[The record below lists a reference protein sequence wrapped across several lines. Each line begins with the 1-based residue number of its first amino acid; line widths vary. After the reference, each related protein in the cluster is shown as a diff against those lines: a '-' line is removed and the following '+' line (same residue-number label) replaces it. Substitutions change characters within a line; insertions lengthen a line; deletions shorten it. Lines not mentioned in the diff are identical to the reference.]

1 MCRVEMKNL
10 VNLIKLSQPDV
21 MIVSSEGMKFPTW
34 RLLLAL
40 HSPLLAR
47 LLQTLKPAEE
57 GLLAIS
63 LPLPYTTVSSM
74 LAILSEGGNF
84 DYLGEATELLGIKIP
99 DIFPSPAK
107 VSSVGKSSRSLLK
120 ANITI
125 ENSEQS
131 SATKSKD
138 WFPKIQVDTPS
149 EKDMSDIK
157 SQIPGEYS
165 DVKEEAQSESEEED
179 EPEEENLELDF
190 ELEANCNSKKSTNK
204 RGSSD
209 PPLLIS
215 PGCLA
220 PGLVFP
226 NHDAMMAAIN
236 EWSQANFSPLVTTSS
251 FGGKPGTLHTFGC
264 PHRKKKKSK
273 SAGIRQCTHA
283 IQYADCPV
291 LIKAK
296 ANKDGSYTVTRAEL
310 EHRGHEV
317 SEEQYFKYR
326 KTRKLTSE
334 QENAVLAL
342 LIQGGKLPEIAK
354 MLSDFT
360 GRNLGRKDVYNVVR
374 KLQKQSMV
382 VDTETGEK
390 RVEFRGVQVP
400 AEGLGLTQV
409 KKKKSEQL
417 AETEVGPGGWE
428 TL

>member
-1 MCRVEMKNL
+1 MCRVDLKRL
-10 VNLIKLSQPDV
+10 VNLVKLSQPDLV
-21 MIVSSEGMKFPTW
+21 VVSSEGMKFPTW
-34 RLLLAL
+34 RLLLAI

-63 LPLPYTTVSSM
+63 LPLPCTTVSSM
-74 LAILSEGGNF
+74 LAILSEGGNI
-84 DYLGEATELLGIKIP
+84 DYLGEATELLGIKMP
-99 DIFPSPAK
+99 DASPTK
-107 VSSVGKSSRSLLK
+107 VSPIGKSSRSLLK
-120 ANITI
+120 ANITNK
-125 ENSEQS
+125 NSEQS

-138 WFPKIQVDTPS
+138 SLTKTAAAPPV
-149 EKDMSDIK
+149 KDLSDLK
-157 SQIPGEYS
+157 SQISDEYS

-179 EPEEENLELDF
+179 EPQDFLELDF
-190 ELEANCNSKKSTNK
+190 DTEANGDSKKPTNK

-209 PPLLIS
+209 PPLMIG
-215 PGCLA
+215 PGCLS
-220 PGLVFP
+220 PGLIFP

-251 FGGKPGTLHTFGC
+251 FGGKTGTLHTFGC
-264 PHRKKKKSK
+264 PHKKKRKSK
-273 SAGIRQCTHA
+273 SAGIRQRLDV
-283 IQYADCPV
+283 IQYADCPA

-296 ANKDGSYTVTRAEL
+296 ANEDGSYRVIRADL

-317 SEEQYFKYR
+317 SEEQYYKYR

-390 RVEFRGVQVP
+390 KVEFRGIQVP

-409 KKKKSEQL
+409 KKKKTEQP
-417 AETEVGPGGWE
+417 AESDFGPGDWDGVS
-428 TL
+428 